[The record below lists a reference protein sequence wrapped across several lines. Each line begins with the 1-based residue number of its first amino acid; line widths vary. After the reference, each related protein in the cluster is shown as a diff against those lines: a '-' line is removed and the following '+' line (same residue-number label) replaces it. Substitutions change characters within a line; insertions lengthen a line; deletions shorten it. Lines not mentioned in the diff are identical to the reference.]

1 MFRHFIKAIWRNLL
15 SNKTH
20 SIINIT
26 GLSVGM
32 SAALLIGLWLRDE
45 LSFNMYHKN
54 YNRIAQVME
63 QNTMNGEVKTR
74 VNIPPPLAPAL
85 QKYFGSDFRHI
96 AMASW
101 TEQHTLA
108 AGEKKLSFSGDFM
121 GAEGPE
127 MFTLTMLKGSR
138 NGLSD
143 PSSILI
149 SSTVADA
156 LFGNTDPLGEII
168 KIDNS
173 GNLKVAGVYEDI
185 PKNSSLYNLK
195 FIGPW
200 DYYKNSHDWV
210 KKATDN
216 WDESSFQLY
225 VQMADNTDINNVSSK
240 IRDIKLK
247 NVNTEGVKYKP
258 VILLH
263 PMSKWHLYSEF
274 KNGFNTGGA
283 IQYVRMFTITGIF
296 VLLLACIN
304 FMNLSTA
311 RSEKRAKEVGIR
323 KAVGSLRSQ
332 LMYQFFCESL
342 LMSFAAFCV
351 AVILVQITLPFFNV
365 LANKQMSVPFD
376 NPLCWTVSILF
387 TILTGIVAGV
397 YPALYLSAFNPVK
410 VLKGSFKAGRSSV
423 NPRKI
428 LVVTQFAVS
437 VILII
442 GTIVVFNQ
450 IQFAKDRPVGYD
462 RNGLIGMDIGS
473 NEIEKNFNAFALE
486 LKSSGVITEIARVS
500 TPMTAI
506 HSSRSDVLWKEK
518 NPHLTYDFGN
528 LRITSN
534 YGKTTNWKILE
545 GRDFSDSLMSD
556 SFSVVLNE
564 GAVHYM
570 GIKNPLGEIIRFN
583 DRNYTIIGIVKD
595 MVMTS
600 PYEPARQTLFY
611 LSGGDFD
618 NMVMRIN
625 PTLGNHKAIN
635 TLSSIF
641 KKYSPSVPFIY
652 KFVDDEYAS
661 KFDNEERIGKLAGA
675 FAILAIFISCLG
687 LFGMASFSAEQR
699 IKEIGIRKVLGA
711 SVINLWSLLSGE
723 FVVLVLI
730 TLLVAIP
737 IAYYLM
743 DHWLQNYQYRTGI
756 SWWVFAITGIG
767 AILITLLTV
776 SFQTIKAALTNPVN
790 CLRTE

>member
-20 SIINIT
+20 TIINIT
-26 GLSVGM
+26 GLSVGI

-54 YNRIAQVME
+54 YSSIAQVME

-74 VNIPPPLAPAL
+74 VNIPPPLAPTL
-85 QKYFGSDFRHI
+85 LKYFGSDFKHI

-108 AGEKKLSFSGDFM
+108 VGEKKLSFSGDFM

-127 MFTLTMLKGSR
+127 MFTLKLVNGSLMGLK
-138 NGLSD
+138 D

-156 LFGNTDPLGEII
+156 LFGNTDPLGQII
-168 KIDNS
+168 KIDNA

-185 PKNSSLYNLK
+185 PKNSSLNKLK

-210 KKATDN
+210 KNATDD

-225 VQMADNTDINNVSSK
+225 VQLSDNTDVQKVSSK

-247 NVNTEGVKYKP
+247 NVNIEGVKYKP

-283 IQYVRMFTITGIF
+283 IRYVKMFTIIGIF

-342 LMSFAAFCV
+342 LMSFAAFCI

-365 LANKQMSVPFD
+365 LANKQMSVPFE
-376 NPLCWTVSILF
+376 NPLFWSISILF
-387 TILTGIVAGV
+387 TILTGMVAGV

-410 VLKGSFKAGRSSV
+410 VLKGSFKAGRSAV

-450 IQFAKDRPVGYD
+450 IQFAKDRPVGYN
-462 RNGLIGMDIGS
+462 RNGLVGMDVGS
-473 NEIEKNFNAFALE
+473 NEIENNFNAFALE
-486 LKSSGVITEIARVS
+486 LKSSGVITEIARAS

-506 HSSRSDVLWKEK
+506 HSSRNDVLWKEK
-518 NPHLTYDFGN
+518 NPNLTYDFGN

-534 YGKTTNWKILE
+534 YGKTTNWKILA
-545 GRDFSDSLMSD
+545 GRDFSDSVISD
-556 SFSVVLNE
+556 SSSVVVNQA
-564 GAVHYM
+564 AVNYM
-570 GIKNPLGEIIRFN
+570 GLKDPIDEIIRFN
-583 DRNYTIIGIVKD
+583 DKDYTIIGVVKD

-600 PYEPARQTLFY
+600 PYESARQTLFY
-611 LSGGDFD
+611 LGGGGFD
-618 NMVMRIN
+618 NIVMRIN
-625 PTLGNHKAIN
+625 PTVGNHQAIN
-635 TLSSIF
+635 KLSYIF

-661 KFDNEERIGKLAGA
+661 KFENEERIGKLAGA

-711 SVINLWSLLSGE
+711 SVINLWSLLSKE
-723 FVVLVLI
+723 FVTLVLI
-730 TLLVAIP
+730 TLL
-737 IAYYLM
+737 IAVPLSYYLM
-743 DHWLQNYQYRTGI
+743 NNWLQNYQYRTEI
-756 SWWVFAITGIG
+756 SWRVFAITAVG
-767 AILITLLTV
+767 AIFITLLTV